1 MTQKRGEE
9 EDEEHSV
16 EELHDTM
23 FAPDEDPDLNIYF
36 NPPQT
41 LLEYLKNLEE
51 DNLFKINL
59 VQEDEQALEKEKKK
73 IHENITTREAEI
85 NEVLKNIETLEQFKA
100 ELLKKQYFLEGNMKG
115 NTTKHSSKEAQKL
128 MQSLMQ
134 MGNNATESSV
144 MDATTTSKVMD
155 ASVAGTFIEPQS
167 SLMQFYHDQV
177 MKGRSVKFE
186 EIQRISD
193 LIYSLL
199 SNAGI

>member
-9 EDEEHSV
+9 EDEERSV

-23 FAPDEDPDLNIYF
+23 FTPDEDPDLNIYF

-73 IHENITTREAEI
+73 IHENIMAREAEI

-155 ASVAGTFIEPQS
+155 A
-167 SLMQFYHDQV
+167 
-177 MKGRSVKFE
+177 
-186 EIQRISD
+186 
-193 LIYSLL
+193 
-199 SNAGI
+199 